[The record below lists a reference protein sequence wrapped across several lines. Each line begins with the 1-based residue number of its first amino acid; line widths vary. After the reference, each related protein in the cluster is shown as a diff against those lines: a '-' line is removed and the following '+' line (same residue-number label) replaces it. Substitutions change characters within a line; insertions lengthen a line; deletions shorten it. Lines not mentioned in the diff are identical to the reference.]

1 MYLKKIWE
9 YSFRLE
15 SKMKKIPMINL
26 ITRRMLYK
34 IEAYIIKKY
43 GLFDYSYFKDKIPY
57 EFYEAFN
64 GKYLRVALGKGIL
77 TEDMIDYYINR
88 YLPVVNK
95 QNI

>member
-1 MYLKKIWE
+1 MPGGIEGIFNIFEYNDDLSFNSKKKE
-9 YSFRLE
+9 
-15 SKMKKIPMINL
+15 ND
-26 ITRRMLYK
+26 
-34 IEAYIIKKY
+34 IKKY

-64 GKYLRVALGKGIL
+64 GKYLKVALGKGIL